1 MSLPSYHKTQKQRRK
16 RFTPLQAVCL
26 SFLLVIASGTGA
38 LMLPFATYDGIALVD
53 AIFTATSATCV
64 TGLVV
69 MDTYT
74 AFTPFGQAVVLA
86 LIQIGGLGLVTLTS
100 FLALAIRRRMGFR
113 DLQMINESVSADSF
127 SDSTSVLRLVVRLA
141 LLFEGAGALLLM
153 IAFVPEYGLEGIW
166 ISVFIAISAFCNAG
180 FDLFGRFGEYASLT
194 AYVDNYYV
202 QIIVMLL
209 IIAGG
214 LGFLVWLEIGQW
226 RKRRRFSLHAK
237 LVFAFSALLW
247 AAGAL
252 GLLILEWDNPATI
265 GGMGLDG
272 KLMASVF
279 QSVSTRT
286 AGFNTID
293 LAACDPMSKL
303 LMSFLMFIGAA
314 PGGTGGGIKITTF
327 AILFLTVGSV
337 ARGRSECI
345 INGRRI
351 SHKTVYRAYSITVL
365 GSIAVLIT
373 TLFAV
378 THTTVAVSGV
388 DALFEAI
395 SAFAT
400 VGLSVG
406 VTGALTFQAKI
417 AFMIAMFIGR
427 VGPVTLAMSLAMRP
441 DESRN
446 LILPEG
452 HILVG

>member
-1 MSLPSYHKTQKQRRK
+1 M
-16 RFTPLQAVCL
+16 
-26 SFLLVIASGTGA
+26 
-38 LMLPFATYDGIALVD
+38 
-53 AIFTATSATCV
+53 
-64 TGLVV
+64 
-69 MDTYT
+69 
-74 AFTPFGQAVVLA
+74 
-86 LIQIGGLGLVTLTS
+86 
-100 FLALAIRRRMGFR
+100 
-113 DLQMINESVSADSF
+113 
-127 SDSTSVLRLVVRLA
+127 
-141 LLFEGAGALLLM
+141 
-153 IAFVPEYGLEGIW
+153 
-166 ISVFIAISAFCNAG
+166 
-180 FDLFGRFGEYASLT
+180 
-194 AYVDNYYV
+194 
-202 QIIVMLL
+202 QIIIMML

-378 THTTVAVSGV
+378 THITVAVSGV